1 MVLLKRSDVLNM
13 NVLWSFAQ
21 MMRQHGVDGGDMLF
35 LLGHARGRHRGL
47 RPGRRGGFLHV
58 REKMDQQPNHADQ
71 YTQYQKNH
79 DHGQKRNLD
88 RFE

>member
-21 MMRQHGVDGGDMLF
+21 MMRQRGVDGGDVI
-35 LLGHARGRHRGL
+35 LLLERAGGRYRGL
-47 RPGRRGGFLHV
+47 RPDRRRGFLHV
-58 REKMDQQPNHADQ
+58 GEEMDQQLDHADQ
-71 YTQYQKNH
+71 NTQYQKNH
-79 DHGQKRNLD
+79 DHGQERNLD